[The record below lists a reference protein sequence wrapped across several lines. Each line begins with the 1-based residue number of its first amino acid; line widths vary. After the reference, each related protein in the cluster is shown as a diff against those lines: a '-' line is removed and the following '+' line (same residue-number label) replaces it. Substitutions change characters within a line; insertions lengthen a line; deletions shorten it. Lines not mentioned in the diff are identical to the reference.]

1 MPEMTEP
8 ASVILVGDDG
18 RTDTE
23 PALLA
28 ERVTSAYGFH
38 RPWWRGVSLFH
49 RDGGRYEVVS
59 AQPARA
65 LPPLSRLLA
74 ATIYNPRLAVRYE
87 YRRIGPYDLGVL
99 KEALLRAIDKDDDIL
114 TQFHDA
120 DHLKRRLAH
129 ATSFDDVAEVLRFA
143 ATETDSA

>member
-1 MPEMTEP
+1 MIEP

-18 RTDTE
+18 WTDTE

-65 LPPLSRLLA
+65 LPPLSKLL
-74 ATIYNPRLAVRYE
+74 E
-87 YRRIGPYDLGVL
+87 
-99 KEALLRAIDKDDDIL
+99 
-114 TQFHDA
+114 
-120 DHLKRRLAH
+120 RRLAH
-129 ATSFDDVAEVLRFA
+129 ATSFDDVAEVLRYA

>member
-1 MPEMTEP
+1 MIEP

-18 RTDTE
+18 WTDTE

-38 RPWWRGVSLFH
+38 RPWWRGVSFFH
-49 RDGGRYEVVS
+49 RDGGRYEVVL

-65 LPPLSRLLA
+65 LPPLSKLLA
-74 ATIYNPRLAVRYE
+74 ATIYNPRFAVRYE
-87 YRRIGPYDLGVL
+87 YRRVGPYDLGVL
-99 KEALLRAIDKDDDIL
+99 RGALLRAIDKDDDIL

-120 DHLKRRLAH
+120 DDLTRRLAH
-129 ATSFDDVAEVLRFA
+129 ATSFDDVAEVLRYA